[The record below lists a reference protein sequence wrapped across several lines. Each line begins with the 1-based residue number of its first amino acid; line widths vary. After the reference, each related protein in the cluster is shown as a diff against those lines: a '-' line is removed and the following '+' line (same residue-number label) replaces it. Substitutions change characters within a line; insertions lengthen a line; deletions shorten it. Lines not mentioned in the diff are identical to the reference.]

1 MDLQFNTFLSL
12 ALPLYAA
19 LAVLVVVIGIGYV
32 AFRLL
37 EWAWVHARFW
47 LWRRRHGR

>member
-1 MDLQFNTFLSL
+1 MDLQLYTFLSL
-12 ALPLYAA
+12 ALPMFAA
-19 LAVLVVVIGIGYV
+19 LAALTVVIGTGYV

-37 EWAWVHARFW
+37 EWAWVHTRFW